1 MPQES
6 LEGLDVESFGDQQ
19 RCEVVSQIVDT
30 EAHRQ
35 PYDRVAAGTPGGC
48 ACLTPGQLF
57 HVGPPRRRQ
66 ESIWVYPDGSD
77 EG

>member
-1 MPQES
+1 MTKAS
-6 LEGLDVESFGDQQ
+6 LYRLDVEPFGYQQ
-19 RCEVVSQIVDT
+19 RREVVSQIVDT

-57 HVGPPRRRQ
+57 HVGPPGRRQ